1 MITRTLSVGSL
12 FAGIPIGGFD
22 LGFERAGFAVKWQVE
37 IDPWARAV
45 LAKHWPNVHRHD
57 DIRTAGAHNLEAVDV
72 LCGGFPCQD
81 ISLAG
86 KGAGMAEGTRS
97 GLWSEYARLIRELRP
112 RYVVVENV
120 AALLARG
127 LGRVVGDLAACGY
140 DAEWDCIPAAAV
152 GAPHRR
158 DRLWLVAY
166 PGCEGRE
173 PGGLRGGFAEA
184 REVFD
189 VGSSDGREDVADST
203 GVQPREAGEQHS
215 RSVAARHRGAGS
227 VSGTPEGK
235 ALADSDSRRRVRGGE
250 QEPTGQQGACG
261 HITDR
266 RSTGRAGAAPHV
278 SDSECRRRRGGN
290 VELAASAS
298 IFSTANGG
306 LRFASEYWAT
316 EPDLCRVAHGVP
328 ARVDRLRGLGNAIV
342 PQIAEWIAHRI
353 KEAEARRV
361 AA

>member
-1 MITRTLSVGSL
+1 MTVGSL
-12 FAGIPIGGFD
+12 FAGIGGFD
-22 LGFERAGFAVKWQVE
+22 LGFERAGYDIRWQVE

-45 LAKHWPNVHRHD
+45 LAKHWPHVYRHD

-86 KGAGMAEGTRS
+86 KGAGMGEGTRS

-127 LGRVVGDLAACGY
+127 LGRVLGDLAACGY
-140 DAEWDCIPAAAV
+140 DAEWDCIPAAAI

-166 PGCEGRE
+166 PQLGGRDWLHERVE
-173 PGGLRGGFAEA
+173 PRHVATDVTGRGADGSGRLCA
-184 REVFD
+184 RGHGRGVQGA
-189 VGSSDGREDVADST
+189 GSRRRDEDVADAHR
-203 GVQPREAGEQHS
+203 PRLQKSGH
-215 RSVAARHRGAGS
+215 V
-227 VSGTPEGK
+227 GTPG
-235 ALADSDSRRRVRGGE
+235 ARTGGIF
-250 QEPTGQQGACG
+250 T
-261 HITDR
+261 
-266 RSTGRAGAAPHV
+266 GAAIDRDGWWAVEPHL
-278 SDSECRRRRGGN
+278 G
-290 VELAASAS
+290 
-298 IFSTANGG
+298 
-306 LRFASEYWAT
+306 
-316 EPDLCRVAHGVP
+316 RVAHGVP
-328 ARVDRLRGLGNAIV
+328 NRVHRLRGLGNAIV

-353 KEAEARRV
+353 TEAEARRV